1 MRLEGKV
8 AMVTGAASGIGQA
21 SAILF
26 AQEEAKVVVCDSN
39 EEMGK
44 QTVDTIKTEGGE
56 ALFVKADVSNSTEV
70 QELMRSCV
78 DQYGTLDVLFNCAAI
93 SLIREDG
100 PIAEVS
106 EEVWNATIAVN
117 LTGTFLCCKYAIP
130 IMVKNKRGSIIN
142 VSSLAALT
150 AGKNNNAYSASK
162 GGILSLTRS
171 IAVSYAAHNIRAN
184 TICPGR
190 IETPM
195 TEWIRSDPERKEA
208 YMKNVPL
215 YRIAQPVEVA
225 RLALYLASDES
236 PHVTGTIIPIDGGL
250 SAV

>member
-1 MRLEGKV
+1 MWV
-8 AMVTGAASGIGQA
+8 
-21 SAILF
+21 
-26 AQEEAKVVVCDSN
+26 
-39 EEMGK
+39 
-44 QTVDTIKTEGGE
+44 
-56 ALFVKADVSNSTEV
+56 
-70 QELMRSCV
+70 
-78 DQYGTLDVLFNCAAI
+78 
-93 SLIREDG
+93 
-100 PIAEVS
+100 
-106 EEVWNATIAVN
+106 
-117 LTGTFLCCKYAIP
+117 
-130 IMVKNKRGSIIN
+130 
-142 VSSLAALT
+142 
-150 AGKNNNAYSASK
+150 
-162 GGILSLTRS
+162 TRS

>member
-1 MRLEGKV
+1 
-8 AMVTGAASGIGQA
+8 
-21 SAILF
+21 
-26 AQEEAKVVVCDSN
+26 
-39 EEMGK
+39 
-44 QTVDTIKTEGGE
+44 
-56 ALFVKADVSNSTEV
+56 
-70 QELMRSCV
+70 MRSMRSQLGAV
-78 DQYGTLDVLFNCAAI
+78 D
-93 SLIREDG
+93 
-100 PIAEVS
+100 EVS
-106 EEVWNATIAVN
+106 E
-117 LTGTFLCCKYAIP
+117 G
-130 IMVKNKRGSIIN
+130 
-142 VSSLAALT
+142 
-150 AGKNNNAYSASK
+150 ASK